1 MSEYSNSKYPI
12 ENPNI
17 VKIDKVK
24 ENECKMVRSGR
35 MVLLLPI
42 VYVQFAISLW
52 EYVSRGRG
60 GDDIWSHKPRGTQ
73 RIRITAN
80 RGDPL
85 RVKLEGGSKLC
96 SLMSITGSNTR

>member
-17 VKIDKVK
+17 VKVDKVK

-52 EYVSRGRG
+52 EYVSRGR
-60 GDDIWSHKPRGTQ
+60 
-73 RIRITAN
+73 
-80 RGDPL
+80 
-85 RVKLEGGSKLC
+85 EGGKGTTFGP
-96 SLMSITGSNTR
+96 INQEARNVYE

>member
-1 MSEYSNSKYPI
+1 MQNGQKW
-12 ENPNI
+12 PNGTFAT
-17 VKIDKVK
+17 
-24 ENECKMVRSGR
+24 NCVRTICNFSMRICVTG
-35 MVLLLPI
+35 
-42 VYVQFAISLW
+42 
-52 EYVSRGRG
+52 EGGRG

>member
-1 MSEYSNSKYPI
+1 MSEYSNSKYSI

-42 VYVQFAISLW
+42 VYVQFAISL
-52 EYVSRGRG
+52 
-60 GDDIWSHKPRGTQ
+60 
-73 RIRITAN
+73 
-80 RGDPL
+80 
-85 RVKLEGGSKLC
+85 
-96 SLMSITGSNTR
+96 